1 MPPSS
6 EPKGLI
12 AAVVRRFLQGKEAIL
27 LLIFS
32 LCLGGAAILLTP
44 REEEP
49 QIIVP
54 MADVFVQAPG
64 ASASEVEKL
73 VAAPL
78 ERLLWQIDGVEYVY
92 STAFRDHAMV
102 TVRFFVGENRED
114 SLVKLHNAIAMN
126 QDIAPSIATAW
137 VVKPVEIDDVPIVA
151 LTLYSKRYD
160 DHELRRV
167 AEELMPRL
175 AEVPNVSRVSIIG
188 GRSREIRME
197 LNPERMTGLNVSPR
211 EIIDALRGADAS
223 MTAGALDSN
232 NRELSVTAN
241 SFLHSAAEADDLVV
255 GVFDGRPVY
264 LRDVAVVVDGPEEPR
279 AYSRFG
285 MGARHAREMGCP
297 PQCGG
302 YPAVTIA
309 LAKKKGT
316 NAVDVAEAVLA
327 RMDALKKTVLPADI
341 EVEVTRDYGK
351 TAQTKVNDLLASLF
365 FAILTVVILL
375 AMTLGWREA
384 LVVAVAVP
392 VSFSLALFVNHV
404 FGYTINR
411 VTLFA
416 LILSLGLVVDDP
428 ITNVD
433 NIQRHIMLGV
443 RKPLEATLFAVQE
456 VLPPVI
462 MSTLAIIV
470 SFTPM
475 FFITGMMG
483 PYMAP
488 MAANVPLTVTF
499 STVCA
504 LTIVPWMSYKLLKR
518 QATQPVQGAHVGAG
532 RDVTP
537 AWVRSG
543 YRAALAPFLRSR
555 GLRWLL
561 ALVVVLLLLASCS
574 LALLRLVPLKMLPF
588 DNKNE
593 FQIVLDMPEGASLE
607 ATDRCVRAF
616 EDFLRGVPEVTNFVS
631 YAGLS
636 SPMDFNGMVRHYYL
650 REGAHQADI
659 RVNLADKEQRAQ
671 QSHAVILRLRTE
683 LEAIAGA
690 YGCRLKIVEVPPGPP
705 VISTITAEVYGTPDR
720 TNEQLI
726 QGAGHL
732 QSLMREE
739 PGVVDIDASYAFP
752 SQRVNFVPDKE
763 KAALHG
769 VSTAEMAQTLRT
781 AVGGRFAGQSA
792 FAGRAAAVAGEARA
806 APQSTLQRLHAHAIA
821 GEERKRGHGGPGRV
835 GRVHVGARGPAHL
848 PQEFAARG
856 VRVCRD
862 GRPRPRRGH
871 FGLAEHAGA
880 KAHAAGHPGG
890 VGGRRRMA
898 DHPAGV
904 SRSGH
909 SLWRGAFGHLPA
921 SDHPDGFLFPALVD
935 HDGHS
940 PDVAGHHARFLAAQ
954 RVFHN
959 IRGRVRRSG
968 VFHGHEHD
976 RHDRLGRHRDTQFP
990 RADRV
995 RAGRHARGHALARG
1009 DFAKRSHSLA
1019 PHCADGVDHGSWR
1032 VAHHLGPHFLGSC
1045 LGPDFRTFRLHLV
1058 HAAHHSGGLLRG
1070 VPQEARSLIPRRKKE
1085 EIKDCGGTNP
1095 RYEAFSPD
1103 TPPAGSA
1110 GNASTSRCAC
1120 SSSLENRA
1128 NRAST
1133 SRVAPP
1139 RRQVSSRL
1147 TAPLALSRPRVAH
1160 MPLVVWHKRA
1170 NAS

>member
-781 AVGGRFAGQSA
+781 AVGGVSPAKVHLPDERQPLQVKLVLPRNKRSSVSTLTQLPVKSASGGMVALGELGAFTLEPEDQPIYHKNLQPVVYVFAEM
-792 FAGRAAAVAGEARA
+792 AGRAPAEAILDLQRMLEQKPMPPGIRVEWAGEGEWQITLRVFRDLGIAFGA
-806 APQSTLQRLHAHAIA
+806 ALLGIYLLLIIQTDSFFLPLLIMMAIPLTLLGIMPGFWLLNEFFTTSVGGFGDPVFFTATSMIGMIALGGIVIRNSLVLIEFVQDGMREGMPLQEAILQSGAIRLRPIVLTALTTALGAWPITLDPIFSGLAWALIFGLFASTLFTLLIIPVAYYA
-821 GEERKRGHGGPGRV
+821 
-835 GRVHVGARGPAHL
+835 
-848 PQEFAARG
+848 
-856 VRVCRD
+856 
-862 GRPRPRRGH
+862 
-871 FGLAEHAGA
+871 
-880 KAHAAGHPGG
+880 
-890 VGGRRRMA
+890 
-898 DHPAGV
+898 V
-904 SRSGH
+904 SRKK
-909 SLWRGAFGHLPA
+909 L
-921 SDHPDGFLFPALVD
+921 
-935 HDGHS
+935 
-940 PDVAGHHARFLAAQ
+940 
-954 RVFHN
+954 
-959 IRGRVRRSG
+959 
-968 VFHGHEHD
+968 
-976 RHDRLGRHRDTQFP
+976 
-990 RADRV
+990 
-995 RAGRHARGHALARG
+995 
-1009 DFAKRSHSLA
+1009 
-1019 PHCADGVDHGSWR
+1019 
-1032 VAHHLGPHFLGSC
+1032 
-1045 LGPDFRTFRLHLV
+1045 
-1058 HAAHHSGGLLRG
+1058 
-1070 VPQEARSLIPRRKKE
+1070 EA
-1085 EIKDCGGTNP
+1085 
-1095 RYEAFSPD
+1095 
-1103 TPPAGSA
+1103 
-1110 GNASTSRCAC
+1110 
-1120 SSSLENRA
+1120 
-1128 NRAST
+1128 
-1133 SRVAPP
+1133 
-1139 RRQVSSRL
+1139 
-1147 TAPLALSRPRVAH
+1147 
-1160 MPLVVWHKRA
+1160 
-1170 NAS
+1170 